1 MKGSFTIEA
10 SLLVPLTIM
19 VMIFAIKSG
28 VTLYEETKEQ
38 VELLE
43 EQKTSDIIKLM
54 YWTKDILDMKEIF
67 YESKL

>member
-43 EQKTSDIIKLM
+43 EQKTSDIIEIM
-54 YWTKDILDMKEIF
+54 YRTKNILDMKELF

>member
-10 SLLVPLTIM
+10 SILVPLTIM

-38 VELLE
+38 VGLLE
-43 EQKTSDIIKLM
+43 EQKTSDIIEIM
-54 YWTKDILDMKEIF
+54 YRTKNILDMKEIF

>member
-10 SLLVPLTIM
+10 SILVPLTIM

-43 EQKTSDIIKLM
+43 EQKTSDIIEIM
-54 YWTKDILDMKEIF
+54 YRTKNILDMKEIF